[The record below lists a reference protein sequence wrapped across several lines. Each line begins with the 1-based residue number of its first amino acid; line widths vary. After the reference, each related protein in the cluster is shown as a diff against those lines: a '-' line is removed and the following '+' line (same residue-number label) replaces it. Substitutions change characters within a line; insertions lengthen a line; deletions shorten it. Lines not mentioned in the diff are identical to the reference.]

1 MDKNLIAEKLM
12 KSVII
17 PDYEMYK
24 IHRQGQQ
31 QQNGEKEANNNK
43 KSKSKNVNDENDE
56 KCKVKIQEDQDQDD
70 IEKQQQ
76 KSERKKRTQE
86 DMVADFVKIL
96 EQMMNPRQAVTSIIS
111 AAMGIA
117 AITVSLIYFGNL
129 PPTALNAKQLV
140 VILAVYGILQI
151 VLATAFFIT
160 CMQTTIAVSKG
171 VKDALQIV
179 VGLLVALIYVAVT
192 LISLAVGIFGFYK
205 TLCIVSFVEYTDI
218 HSEMYCPI
226 TVFYTSLIV
235 FILHIV
241 LIVAK
246 CCCCK

>member
-1 MDKNLIAEKLM
+1 MGTNNVN
-12 KSVII
+12 SY
-17 PDYEMYK
+17 YEMYK

-31 QQNGEKEANNNK
+31 LNGVNGSDQQKKLTKK
-43 KSKSKNVNDENDE
+43 KSKGVSEDDDEDE
-56 KCKVKIQEDQDQDD
+56 KTKCKVATIRIEDHDEEV
-70 IEKQQQ
+70 EK
-76 KSERKKRTQE
+76 KKVERKKRTQE

-111 AAMGIA
+111 AGMGVA
-117 AITVSLIYFGNL
+117 AITVAIIFFGSL
-129 PPTALNAKQLV
+129 PESAQNAKQLV
-140 VILAVYGILQI
+140 VVLAVYGILQI

-171 VKDALQIV
+171 VKDAFQIV

-192 LISLAVGIFGFYK
+192 LISLAVGVFGFYK
-205 TLCIVSFVEYTDI
+205 TLCIVSFVEYEDLE
-218 HSEMYCPI
+218 SQFYCPPP
-226 TVFYTSLIV
+226 VFYTSLTV